1 MFIRSALAALS
12 LVCATASA
20 ADLSILAVYGQPKND
35 DVVSDGIGAE
45 LQWRSWYTDTMAFA
59 FAAGGI
65 VHGANDDA
73 YILPGDTF
81 SGVQTDG
88 NVTLLPVGP
97 SLLLRAPS
105 DGGVTT
111 HLELGA
117 RYLLVDSGIDLARVR
132 TGADGQTTSELDTL
146 EFDNGII
153 GLGRVEFSTPIGAT
167 TAFAAGVGYQVDLV
181 KGDLTYKGV
190 KAGEAEW
197 AGLFFTAGL
206 HLTW

>member
-1 MFIRSALAALS
+1 MFIRSTLAALC
-12 LVCATASA
+12 LACVTASA
-20 ADLSILAVYGQPKND
+20 GDLSVQAFYIQPDND

-59 FAAGGI
+59 FAAGGV
-65 VHGANDDA
+65 VHGANNEA

-88 NVTLLPVGP
+88 NVTVLPIGP
-97 SLLLRAPS
+97 SLILRAPS
-105 DGGVTT
+105 DAGVTT

-132 TGADGQTTSELDTL
+132 TAADGQTISELDTL
-146 EFDNGII
+146 EYDDGVV
-153 GLGRVEFSTPIGAT
+153 GLGRVEFSTPVGAT
-167 TAFAAGVGYQVDLV
+167 TAFAAGIGYQFDLV
-181 KGDLTYKGV
+181 KGDITYKGA

-206 HLTW
+206 HLRW

>member
-12 LVCATASA
+12 LVRATASA
-20 ADLSILAVYGQPKND
+20 GDQSLLAHYAQPKND

-88 NVTLLPVGP
+88 NVTVLPLGP
-97 SLLLRAPS
+97 SLILRAPS
-105 DGGVTT
+105 DAGVTT

-117 RYLLVDSGIDLARVR
+117 RYLLVDSGVDLARVR
-132 TGADGQTTSELDTL
+132 TGADGQPVSELDTL

-181 KGDLTYKGV
+181 KGDLTYKGA

-197 AGLFFTAGL
+197 AGIFFTAGL
-206 HLTW
+206 HLSW

>member
-12 LVCATASA
+12 LAGLTASA
-20 ADLSILAVYGQPKND
+20 GDLSVQAFYIQPDND

-59 FAAGGI
+59 FAAGGV
-65 VHGANDDA
+65 VHGANNEA

-88 NVTLLPVGP
+88 NVTVLPIGP
-97 SLLLRAPS
+97 SLILRAPS
-105 DGGVTT
+105 DAGVTT

-132 TGADGQTTSELDTL
+132 TAADGQAVSELDTL
-146 EFDNGII
+146 EYDDGVI
-153 GLGRVEFSTPIGAT
+153 GLGRVEFSTPVGAT
-167 TAFAAGVGYQVDLV
+167 TAFAAGIGYQVDLV
-181 KGDLTYKGV
+181 KGDITYKGA

-206 HLTW
+206 HLRW

>member
-1 MFIRSALAALS
+1 MFIRSVLTALS
-12 LVCATASA
+12 LVCVTASA
-20 ADLSILAVYGQPKND
+20 ADLSALAVYAQPKND

-45 LQWRSWYTDTMAFA
+45 FQLRSWYTDTMAFA
-59 FAAGGI
+59 FAVGGI
-65 VHGANDDA
+65 VHGANNEA

-97 SLLLRAPS
+97 SILFSAPS
-105 DGGVTT
+105 DGGVTA

-132 TGADGQTTSELDTL
+132 TGADGQPVSELDTL
-146 EFDNGII
+146 EFDNGVI
-153 GLGRVEFSTPIGAT
+153 GLGRVEFSHPIGAST
-167 TAFAAGVGYQVDLV
+167 DFAAGVGYQIDLV
-181 KGDLTYKGV
+181 KGDLTYKGA

-206 HLTW
+206 HFSW

>member
-20 ADLSILAVYGQPKND
+20 GDLSVLALYAQPKND

-73 YILPGDTF
+73 YILPGDSF

-88 NVTLLPVGP
+88 NVTVLPLGP
-97 SLLLRAPS
+97 SLILRALS
-105 DGGVTT
+105 DAGVTT

-117 RYLLVDSGIDLARVR
+117 RYLLVDSGVDLARVR
-132 TGADGQTTSELDTL
+132 TGADGQPVSELDTL
-146 EFDNGII
+146 EFDNGVI
-153 GLGRVEFSTPIGAT
+153 GLGRVEFSTPVGAT
-167 TAFAAGVGYQVDLV
+167 SAFAAGVGYQVDLV
-181 KGDLTYKGV
+181 KGDLTYKGA

-206 HLTW
+206 HLRW